1 MENFKISKTF
11 DERIQEAIKQ
21 QKEQEMNKIIEG
33 ERKIGMTTDSTFLC
47 KTIEKHYEEKYYDLL
62 KEFNKYK
69 EDTRIYLNEADK
81 IRLNYK
87 DLQIAYF
94 ELYNKK

>member
-11 DERIQEAIKQ
+11 DERIQEAIKK
-21 QKEQEMNKIIEG
+21 QKEQEVITKYI
-33 ERKIGMTTDSTFLC
+33 TTVD
-47 KTIEKHYEEKYYDLL
+47 EEDYKKKYLDLL

-69 EDTRIYLNEADK
+69 EDTREYLKEADK
-81 IRLNYK
+81 IKIDYK

-94 ELYNKK
+94 KLYNKK